1 MPVAT
6 TPDYL
11 LPARYYALLVE
22 LMREHGAAVGGL
34 LKRIGVDPAS
44 LSQPD
49 ALLRLDQVDALVEAA
64 LRHSGC
70 DELGFDLGRRI
81 KPSNHQF
88 LGYALMTAATL
99 DDALSLAARY
109 WRLLTPAF
117 SLRLQRDAERVQIDL
132 VPVMRMRAPTLRFH
146 IEAISA
152 AFHAEIAFL
161 LSSSVP
167 TYAIHLPESLASGA
181 QRYRALAP
189 ARVAFVALEHRGLR
203 ILLPAAMVSRP
214 LALAHDSA
222 LRIARRRCEE
232 ELSRLTARGS
242 LPGWI
247 SLMLDQASD
256 HQPRLQELADILHI
270 SARTMNRRLAAE
282 ATSFRELGLRSRQR
296 RALRLLDQGD
306 LSVTRIALQLGYRDI
321 ANFTRAFRREQGM
334 SPLAWRNRQ
343 HAGGGVTAAVLE
355 SDSEQT

>member
-1 MPVAT
+1 MPVAP
-6 TPDYL
+6 TPDQL

-22 LMREHGAAVGGL
+22 LLRNHGVAVASL
-34 LKRIGVDPAS
+34 LKRIRVDAAS
-44 LSQPD
+44 LNQPG
-49 ALLRLDQVDALVEAA
+49 ALLRLDQVDALVEAS
-64 LRHSGC
+64 LRHSGS
-70 DELGFDLGRRI
+70 DEPGFDLGRTI

-117 SLRLQRDAERVQIDL
+117 NLQLQRDAGRVQIDL

-146 IEAISA
+146 IEAITA

-167 TYAIHLPESLASGA
+167 AYDIHLPEFLASA
-181 QRYRALAP
+181 APSYRALAP
-189 ARVAFVALEHRGLR
+189 ARVAFVPLEHRGLR
-203 ILLPAAMVSRP
+203 IVLPTAMVIRP
-214 LALAHDSA
+214 LALADRNA
-222 LRIARRRCEE
+222 LKIARARCEE

-270 SARTMNRRLAAE
+270 STRTMNRRLSAE
-282 ATSFRELGLRSRQR
+282 SSSFRELGVRSRQR
-296 RALRLLDQGD
+296 RALHLLAQGE
-306 LSVTRIALQLGYRDI
+306 LSITRIALQLGYRDV
-321 ANFTRAFRREQGM
+321 ANFTRAFTREQGM

-343 HAGGGVTAAVLE
+343 HVDNTSTPPLTDSAAGN
-355 SDSEQT
+355 S